1 MSGNI
6 DWTRIVMA
14 SQKAQAAAE
23 GALSCAQLLQ
33 SEAGHRLTA
42 IEARMGG
49 VEGRLSTISAGQN
62 SRERAIMRIAD
73 TQADHTAHLTR
84 IEAKLD
90 SIEAAMDDLGQAQQ
104 RIEQALAAISAR
116 LP

>member
-6 DWTRIVMA
+6 DWTLIVMA
-14 SQKAQAAAE
+14 SQKAQVAAE
-23 GALSCAQLLQ
+23 GALASARLLE

-49 VEGRLSTISAGQN
+49 VEGRLSTIAAGQN
-62 SRERAIMRIAD
+62 SHERAIMRIAD
-73 TQADHTAHLTR
+73 TQADHTARLTR

-90 SIEAAMDDLGQAQQ
+90 AIEA
-104 RIEQALAAISAR
+104 ALAAIAAK